1 MRKSILVFELANSKF
16 GLNLDA
22 VEEVVP
28 AAQYTKVPNSPPF
41 FLGLTAVRGK
51 VIGVID
57 AARRYGIGPSLN
69 SHYVVCYVRGN
80 LTAIA
85 VDRPVIAGDVLLKE
99 YSPGD
104 TQTLISRSKVDPK
117 FIKGGFEV
125 LEANETGEIVTTG
138 IEFCEVDPDLF
149 VSAEMASRV
158 AEV

>member
-1 MRKSILVFELANSKF
+1 MRKSVLVFEVANCKF

-28 AAQYTKVPNSPPF
+28 AAQYTRVPNSPPF

-57 AARRYGIGPSLN
+57 AARRYRLGPSLN

-85 VDRPVIAGDVLLKE
+85 IDRPIIAGDVLLKE
-99 YSPGD
+99 FTAAQ
-104 TQTLISRSKVDPK
+104 TQSMVEKAKVDPK
-117 FIKGGFEV
+117 FVKGGFEV
-125 LEANETGEIVTTG
+125 LETSDSGEVSSTG
-138 IEFCEVDPDLF
+138 IEYCEVDPDLF
-149 VSAEMASRV
+149 VSAEMASKIG
-158 AEV
+158 EV

>member
-1 MRKSILVFELANSKF
+1 MRKSILVFEIANSKF
-16 GLNLDA
+16 GLSLDS

-28 AAQYTKVPNSPPF
+28 AGQYTKVPNSPPF

-69 SHYVVCYVRGN
+69 SHYVVCHVRGN

-99 YSPGD
+99 YSIDD
-104 TQTLISRSKVDPK
+104 TQALIGKTKVDPK
-117 FIKGGFEV
+117 FIKGGFEI
-125 LEANETGEIVTTG
+125 LETNEAGEAISTG
-138 IEFCEVDPDLF
+138 IQYCEVDPDLF